1 MATGA
6 PSAFGDLL
14 RYYRQSAGLTQQQ
27 LAEQAGLSVHGIQK
41 LERGATHPYRHTARR
56 LTAALHLEGERKSQF
71 EATVGPVHRRAA
83 VPHASA
89 PADQHHNLPVPLTS
103 LVGRDDATRDLV
115 RQLGRTRLL
124 TLTGVG
130 GCGKTRL
137 ALEVAT
143 AAIDDYADGV
153 WLVELGPL
161 ADPALVGPHVA
172 TVLRVRETAE
182 QTLEVALVNAL
193 RQRTTLLVLDNC
205 EHVLDGCAQLIDVLL
220 KACPNLVVL
229 TTSRE
234 PLGIVGEAVWRVP
247 SLALPD
253 ATSRMDLEELLRTPA
268 VHLFVERATAVQ
280 PGFALTTRNASAVVE
295 VCRRLDG
302 IPLALEL
309 AAARVESLSVEQIA
323 QRLDQRFRLL
333 TGASRAAVPRQQTLS
348 ATLEWSYQLLRGSE
362 RRVFERLAVFSGG
375 WTLEAAEAVC
385 AGDGLLRQDVVDV
398 LWQLTRKSLVVADE
412 TSDGSERYSML
423 ETVREYARQ
432 KLSARDAAW
441 NRELRDAHADFF
453 ASLVHESLPYTLGQL
468 MVETP
473 DIRMEALARV
483 EADYDNVRALLGWWR
498 ESGRAAS
505 AMRVAI
511 RLGGVWEMR
520 GLYTECRQVLLG
532 LLDLADQQA
541 RDGPSTPLDAD
552 DLTGDERACAIATVG
567 ISSLRQGDYQA
578 AATWLTEAA
587 AVWCESGD
595 DLKLAGCLA
604 EVGLATW
611 LGGDA
616 EAAMDHLEESW
627 LLFERAGSDPTFS
640 GRGYNTLRSLGMVAR
655 SRGDYGRAAEY
666 FQQSIDRAHVSGG
679 YSVARSLSHLG
690 RTLFLKGDRAE
701 ARRAFHT
708 ALQVMQTERIAGHSY
723 ADCLDWVAAL
733 VDADGRP
740 RDAAVLFGAADAQW
754 QASGAVRYAPDRA
767 AFAADL
773 ARVQSRLNEDEF
785 ATGWREGHGL
795 SREHAVAY
803 ALECVDD
810 KLAATSGLRS
820 LPR

>member
-1 MATGA
+1 
-6 PSAFGDLL
+6 
-14 RYYRQSAGLTQQQ
+14 
-27 LAEQAGLSVHGIQK
+27 
-41 LERGATHPYRHTARR
+41 
-56 LTAALHLEGERKSQF
+56 
-71 EATVGPVHRRAA
+71 
-83 VPHASA
+83 
-89 PADQHHNLPVPLTS
+89 
-103 LVGRDDATRDLV
+103 
-115 RQLGRTRLL
+115 
-124 TLTGVG
+124 
-130 GCGKTRL
+130 
-137 ALEVAT
+137 
-143 AAIDDYADGV
+143 
-153 WLVELGPL
+153 
-161 ADPALVGPHVA
+161 VA

-182 QTLEVALVNAL
+182 QTLQVALVNAL
-193 RQRTTLLVLDNC
+193 RHRMTLLVLDNC
-205 EHVLDGCAQLIDVLL
+205 EHLLDACAQLIDALL

-253 ATSRMDLEELLRTPA
+253 APSPMDLEELLRTPA
-268 VHLFVERATAVQ
+268 VQLFVERATAVH
-280 PGFALTTRNASAVVE
+280 PRFALTTRNSSVVVE

-309 AAARVESLSVEQIA
+309 AAARVESLAVEQIE

-348 ATLEWSYQLLRGSE
+348 ATLKWSYQLLRGSE
-362 RRVFERLAVFSGG
+362 RRVFERLAVFSRG

-385 AGDGLLRQDVVDV
+385 SGDGLLREDVVDL

-412 TSDGSERYSML
+412 TSDGSERYSM
-423 ETVREYARQ
+423 VDSARVCTPEV
-432 KLSARDAAW
+432 STRDAAW

-473 DIRMEALARV
+473 DIRIEALARV
-483 EADYDNVRALLGWWR
+483 EADYANVRALFGWWR

-511 RLGGVWEMR
+511 PLGGVWEMR

-541 RDGPSTPLDAD
+541 RDDRSTPLDGD
-552 DLTGDERACAIATVG
+552 GLTGDERACAIATIG
-567 ISSLRQGDYQA
+567 ISSLRQGDYQGA
-578 AATWLTEAA
+578 RTWLTEAA
-587 AVWCESGD
+587 AVWRELGD

-627 LLFERAGSDPTFS
+627 LLFERAGSDPTFR
-640 GRGYNTLRSLGMVAR
+640 GRGYNALRGLGMVAR
-655 SRGDYGRAAEY
+655 SRGEYGRAAEY

-679 YSVARSLSHLG
+679 YTVARSLSHLG
-690 RTLFLKGDRAE
+690 RALFMKGDVPQ
-701 ARRAFHT
+701 ARRSFCE

-754 QASGAVRYAPDRA
+754 QASGAIRYAPDRTA
-767 AFAADL
+767 YAADL

-785 ATGWREGHGL
+785 AMGWREGHGL

-810 KLAATSGLRS
+810 KLAATNVLR
-820 LPR
+820 

>member
-1 MATGA
+1 MMVTGA

-41 LERGATHPYRHTARR
+41 LERGATHPYRDTARR
-56 LTAALHLEGERKSQF
+56 LIAALHLEGERKSRF

-83 VPHASA
+83 VPNASTH
-89 PADQHHNLPVPLTS
+89 ADQHHNLPVPLTS

-137 ALEVAT
+137 ALEAAR

-182 QTLEVALVNAL
+182 QTLEAALVNAL

-205 EHVLDGCAQLIDVLL
+205 EHVLDACAQVIDVLL

-253 ATSRMDLEELLRTPA
+253 APSPMDLEELLRTPA

-280 PGFALTTRNASAVVE
+280 PRFALTTRNASVVVE

-309 AAARVESLSVEQIA
+309 AAARVESLTVEQIA

-385 AGDGLLRQDVVDV
+385 AGDELLREDVVDV

-423 ETVREYARQ
+423 ETVRQYARQ
-432 KLSARDAAW
+432 KLSAR
-441 NRELRDAHADFF
+441 
-453 ASLVHESLPYTLGQL
+453 
-468 MVETP
+468 TP
-473 DIRMEALARV
+473 DIRIEALARV
-483 EADYDNVRALLGWWR
+483 EADYDNVRAVLGWWR

-520 GLYTECRQVLLG
+520 GLYTECRKVLLG

-541 RDGPSTPLDAD
+541 RDDRSAPLDAD
-552 DLTGDERACAIATVG
+552 DLTGDERACAIATIG
-567 ISSLRQGDYQA
+567 ISSLRQGDYQGA
-578 AATWLTEAA
+578 RTWLTEAA
-587 AVWCESGD
+587 GVWRESGD

-627 LLFERAGSDPTFS
+627 LLFKRAGSDPFFS
-640 GRGYNTLRSLGMVAR
+640 GRGYNALRSLGMVAR
-655 SRGDYGRAAEY
+655 SRGEYRRAAEY
-666 FQQSIDRAHVSGG
+666 FQQSIDRAYVSGG
-679 YSVARSLSHLG
+679 YTVARSLSHLG
-690 RTLFLKGDRAE
+690 RTLCLNGDRAQ
-701 ARRAFHT
+701 ARRTFHK
-708 ALQVMQTERIAGHSY
+708 ALQILQTERIAGHSY

-733 VDADGRP
+733 VDSDGRP
-740 RDAAVLFGAADAQW
+740 RDAAILFGAADAQW
-754 QASGAVRYAPDRA
+754 QASGAVRYAPERA
-767 AFAADL
+767 AYAADL
-773 ARVQSRLNEDEF
+773 ASIQSKLSGDEF
-785 ATGWREGHGL
+785 ATAWTLRHGL
-795 SREHAVAY
+795 SREQAVAY

-810 KLAATSGLRS
+810 KLAATSVLRS
-820 LPR
+820 SPR